1 MQSNHQ
7 AVQELVSA
15 IFAASRAASAPAH
28 AQIVETNA
36 REKEVMWIGLAY
48 EALSFH
54 IMVATRMAQ
63 MRGDAAAS
71 LLVNAVGEAIL
82 PRIAA
87 TFFSDSPPDAQEKA
101 TRAFQEGHRQAETD
115 YDAYQALFPRG
126 PDSGPDPDSLVSR
139 FADRLLTVL
148 GRDLEQ
154 EAHDVIAS
162 EVRGAVESSMKTLEL
177 PRLVQEACD
186 ALVVPVAASPESGA
200 EPTCPCGSGAPFST
214 CHGDGVEA

>member
-15 IFAASRAASAPAH
+15 IFAAARAASAPAH
-28 AQIVETNA
+28 AQIAETDA
-36 REKEVMWIGLAY
+36 RKKEVMWIGLAY

-54 IMVATRMAQ
+54 VVVATRMAQ
-63 MRGDAAAS
+63 MRGDAAAP
-71 LLVNAVGEAIL
+71 LLVDTVGEAIL

-101 TRAFQEGHRQAETD
+101 TRAFQEGHREAESD
-115 YDAYQALFPRG
+115 YDAYKALFPRG
-126 PDSGPDPDSLVSR
+126 HEPDPDSLVSR

-148 GRDLEQ
+148 DRDLDQ
-154 EAHDVIAS
+154 QTHDVIAT
-162 EVRGAVESSMKTLEL
+162 EVRGAVESSMKTLEF

-186 ALVVPVAASPESGA
+186 ALVIPVAASPEA
-200 EPTCPCGSGAPFST
+200 PTEPTCPCGSGAPFST